1 MSVLQVRSLVW
12 ARRFILQTCTKQNY
26 THNKVLEGRCL
37 FGFSNYQGRRNW
49 IRHELVEFGKY
60 TTFFLGKRD
69 KLCLQITYIIL
80 QNAYAFIPNKYV
92 EHNLTCTQA
101 PGPSRR
107 NFAPDYNHN
116 TVYSLPRLKN
126 NINKIILDMPHRYIY
141 IVYIFLY

>member
-1 MSVLQVRSLVW
+1 MLQVGHWYGHVGLYC
-12 ARRFILQTCTKQNY
+12 RRVQNNY

-49 IRHELVEFGKY
+49 IRHELVEFSKY

-69 KLCLQITYIIL
+69 KLSSNNISCYRTRR
-80 QNAYAFIPNKYV
+80 YAFIPNKYV

-107 NFAPDYNHN
+107 NFAPTTII

-126 NINKIILDMPHRYIY
+126 NINKIILDMPRYTYIHSIY
-141 IVYIFLY
+141 FFILI